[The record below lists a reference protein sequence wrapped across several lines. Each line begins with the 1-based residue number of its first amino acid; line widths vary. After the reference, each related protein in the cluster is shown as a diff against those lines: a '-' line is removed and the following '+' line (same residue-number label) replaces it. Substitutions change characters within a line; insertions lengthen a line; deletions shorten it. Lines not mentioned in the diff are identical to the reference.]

1 MLARREDKLK
11 ETLALLEKGD
21 HSYYA
26 VDLTSFDLLEPI
38 ISEAVGKSGKISGLV
53 QCAGKEMTLPINMI
67 NNKLYE
73 DIFSVNL
80 FSAFELIKIIINKKY
95 SSAGTSIVLISSI
108 NSVVGNAGLS
118 LYSATKGAMV
128 AAVRSLSVELAGR
141 NIRINCI
148 SPGFVKTEM
157 FDSLYDKISPDQIA
171 RTISEYP
178 LGIGTPED
186 IANACVFL
194 ISDASRWITGTNLI
208 VDGGF
213 TAR

>member
-1 MLARREDKLK
+1 
-11 ETLALLEKGD
+11 
-21 HSYYA
+21 
-26 VDLTSFDLLEPI
+26 
-38 ISEAVGKSGKISGLV
+38 LV